1 MTLNRSP
8 EFCLKLMYRYV
19 SKAGYVPGDIW
30 GGPILAQGH
39 NLNTLGRGHLGL
51 MVYDKKIFPCFPLYN
66 PRGGAVFGHR
76 GII

>member
-30 GGPILAQGH
+30 GGA
-39 NLNTLGRGHLGL
+39 N
-51 MVYDKKIFPCFPLYN
+51 
-66 PRGGAVFGHR
+66 FGP
-76 GII
+76 GP